1 MQLNMLII
9 LTVITTTVLFLLQ
22 PLLLGVMSLFMSVL
36 ISVLLILAVYFIFK
50 HISKRSNNMGIFHK
64 LKMIFSSSTNKLLDQ
79 YLTSK
84 ALAEEAM
91 EENTRTVFK
100 LVDSLNK
107 VKQTLL
113 EAEARKSSSQTELDA
128 VDAKIASLLKEKG
141 NESQVNQ
148 LGLKAITLT
157 NTIHAN
163 EQTIQ
168 TITTAKN
175 LLEEKVKEALSAK
188 AELDSTLAIA
198 MAEYETYKVLAETTA
213 SLPELGSLT
222 GPNTALNKLKELS
235 NKAKMEF
242 TIKTDNDRL
251 FNQIQTQ
258 QNERSSSSVETY
270 LEKFKK

>member
-1 MQLNMLII
+1 
-9 LTVITTTVLFLLQ
+9 
-22 PLLLGVMSLFMSVL
+22 
-36 ISVLLILAVYFIFK
+36 
-50 HISKRSNNMGIFHK
+50 MGIFHK

-113 EAEARKSSSQTELDA
+113 EAEARKSASQAELQA
-128 VDAKIASLLKEKG
+128 VDTKIASLLKEKG

-157 NTIHAN
+157 NTIAAN

-242 TIKTDNDRL
+242 TIKTDNERL
-251 FNQIQTQ
+251 FSQIQTQ
-258 QNERSSSSVETY
+258 QNEQSSSSVETY